1 LKLHTVEG
9 ANHKYQ
15 RIDWIEELFS
25 VSSDFLAKTLL

>member
-1 LKLHTVEG
+1 LMIHTVEG

-25 VSSDFLAKTLL
+25 VSTDFFERTLL